1 MGPDKLER
9 RTDAETS
16 EICLPRLPAPH
27 VGLYMDRSLP
37 HKYVLIDS
45 QSLTNGFVDIYKC
58 SRCEKID
65 KNYRG
70 LDEDFYL
77 PSKNHK
83 QK

>member
-1 MGPDKLER
+1 MGLDKLER

-27 VGLYMDRSLP
+27 VGLDKDRSLP
-37 HKYVLIDS
+37 HNYILVNS
-45 QSLTNGFVDIYKC
+45 QDLATGFVDIYKC
-58 SRCEKID
+58 SRCDKID

-70 LDEDFYL
+70 PDENFYL

-83 QK
+83 EK